1 MFCCTTLFRNVFKDA
16 RMTPKNMARIIF
28 LLVLIGLSAAFL
40 MQVSSNTLPRFQHI
54 DKLVHFGAFFV
65 LALTFHRAFP
75 LPFWL
80 ALIILT
86 SYGLAIEYIQGL
98 LPYRSASWG
107 DLVADAAGAASYY
120 MLIWWRYRRRV
131 RRSSKA

>member
-1 MFCCTTLFRNVFKDA
+1 
-16 RMTPKNMARIIF
+16 MTPKNMARMIF
-28 LLVLIGLSAAFL
+28 LLVLIGLSVAFL
-40 MQVSSNTLPRFQHI
+40 MQVSNNNLPRFQHL
-54 DKLVHFGAFFV
+54 DKLVHFGAFFI

-98 LPYRSASWG
+98 LPYRSSSWG

-120 MLIWWRYRRRV
+120 LFAWWRYRHQL
-131 RRSSKA
+131 RSSTTR

>member
-1 MFCCTTLFRNVFKDA
+1 
-16 RMTPKNMARIIF
+16 MTPKNVARLIF

-40 MQVSSNTLPRFQHI
+40 MQVSNNTLPRFQHL
-54 DKLVHFGAFFV
+54 DKVVHFGAFFV

-80 ALIILT
+80 ALLILT
-86 SYGLAIEYIQGL
+86 GYGLAIEYIQGL
-98 LPYRSASWG
+98 LPYRSSSWG

-120 MLIWWRYRRRV
+120 AFTWWRYRYQQRRHAN
-131 RRSSKA
+131 R

>member
-1 MFCCTTLFRNVFKDA
+1 
-16 RMTPKNMARIIF
+16 MTSKNMARMIF
-28 LLVLIGLSAAFL
+28 VLVLIGLSVIFL
-40 MQVSSNTLPRFQHI
+40 MQVSNNSLPRFQHL
-54 DKLVHFGAFFV
+54 DKVVHFGAFFL

-86 SYGLAIEYIQGL
+86 GYGFAIEYIQGL
-98 LPYRSASWG
+98 LPYRSSSWG

-120 MLIWWRYRRRV
+120 LFAWWRYRRAV
-131 RRSSKA
+131 RRARIS